1 MKCDASTSLDQVH
14 TAAMATHSVSPVITL
29 PLSYPLRRALGSL
42 VRHFEDETVTDVFV
56 NGPDQLWI
64 DRGEGATRE
73 PGWMLDPA
81 ALKHLA
87 VSLIALGGRH
97 VDELNP
103 CVDVRLERGIRV
115 HVVLAPVST
124 SGTLI
129 SIRIPRTHHA
139 SLAEL
144 ASAGLCDNHTEDTLR
159 NLVAARRNV
168 LITGPTGSG
177 KTTLLAAL
185 LAEADERQRIL
196 TIEDV
201 AELQIAHPH
210 VVSLETRQPN
220 LEGRGGID
228 VEQLVREALRMR
240 PQRLVVGECRGP
252 ELRVLLTALNTGHDG
267 GAGTLHASSLADVPA
282 RLEALGASAGI
293 ESHALARQVISAID
307 AVIHLEQHAGRRR
320 IAHLGKP
327 VLTPAGLLRIESLP

>member
-1 MKCDASTSLDQVH
+1 ML
-14 TAAMATHSVSPVITL
+14 
-29 PLSYPLRRALGSL
+29 
-42 VRHFEDETVTDVFV
+42 
-56 NGPDQLWI
+56 N
-64 DRGEGATRE
+64 
-73 PGWMLDPA
+73 PG

-124 SGTLI
+124 SGTVI
-129 SIRIPRTHHA
+129 SVRIPRAHSTPF
-139 SLAEL
+139 AEL
-144 ASAGLCDNHTEDTLR
+144 VTAGLCDAEMAAALR
-159 NLVAARRNV
+159 DLVTGQKNI

-185 LAEADERQRIL
+185 LALADHQQRIL

-228 VEQLVREALRMR
+228 VERLVREALRMR

-252 ELRVLLTALNTGHDG
+252 ELRVLLSALNTGHDG
-267 GAGTLHASSLADVPA
+267 GAGTLHASSLANVPA

-293 ESHALARQVISAID
+293 EPGALARQVISAID
-307 AVIHLEQHAGRRR
+307 AIIHLEQHDGIRR
-320 IAHLGKP
+320 IAHLGRP
-327 VLTPAGLLRIESLP
+327 ELTPAGLLAITPVLGQKFSGELV